1 MSQNNSLSSSVTSSP
16 TGTNNITSTSTIP
29 SGNVSFSTIHHINS
43 SNAHP
48 INFSSNSQI
57 HPVTTTQGQFNP
69 IGLTSTVIASQQ
81 QVSQVRHHSGSVNS
95 NLQFHAFNPNF
106 KDTRW
111 LTLEVCREFQR
122 AKCQRSDSECKFAHP
137 PSHVEVTNGKVI
149 ACYDSLKVIL

>member
-16 TGTNNITSTSTIP
+16 TGTNNNTPTSTIP
-29 SGNVSFSTIHHINS
+29 PGNISFSTLHHH

-48 INFSSNSQI
+48 IN
-57 HPVTTTQGQFNP
+57 
-69 IGLTSTVIASQQ
+69 
-81 QVSQVRHHSGSVNS
+81 RHHSGSVNS

-137 PSHVEVTNGKVI
+137 PAHVEITNGKVI
-149 ACYDSLKVIL
+149 ACYDSLKVIFSIKFSKKKKESVLGKYFFCNIFIRIE